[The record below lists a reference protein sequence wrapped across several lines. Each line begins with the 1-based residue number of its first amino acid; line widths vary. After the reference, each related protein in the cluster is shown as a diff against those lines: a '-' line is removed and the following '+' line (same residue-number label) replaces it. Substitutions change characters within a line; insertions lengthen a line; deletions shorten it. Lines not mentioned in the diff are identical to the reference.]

1 MMLYPRV
8 SIIIPTF
15 NRATMLPNAIDSAL
29 AQYYPNLEV
38 VVSDNA
44 STDAT
49 QAVVDRYKADP
60 RLHYFRNSSNLGL
73 AGNWAKA
80 LREYASGTWALILS
94 DDDMLIDR
102 EYVGAAVDL
111 ATHYPGVVLV
121 HANYEVRRES
131 QTVSVSK
138 LQVAT
143 CTSGLVYWRNYRSS
157 RCPHIHSTM
166 TSLFS
171 REIALSGY
179 PDMGAGP
186 IGVDTLLWLRLMLH
200 GDVGFL
206 ANVAAVYRL
215 HTSNTV
221 LSTDVDGDIVYQTEL
236 VKIADEAFRVKVSH
250 AEARQWLQRQVA
262 IYVAWR
268 AFQYW
273 RSGDRRASLTL
284 LGETRRFGYSAT
296 SRTVSALLM
305 NLGRSTLYH
314 VSRARSRDVRRSRSG
329 AQ

>member
-1 MMLYPRV
+1 MLYPKV

-15 NRATMLPNAIDSAL
+15 NRAAMLPSAIDSAL
-29 AQYYPNLEV
+29 AQDYPNLEV

-44 STDAT
+44 STDET
-49 QAVVDRYKADP
+49 PAVVDRYKSDS
-60 RLHYFRNSSNLGL
+60 RLRYFRNSSNLGL

-80 LREYASGTWALILS
+80 LREYVSGTWALILS

-121 HANYEVRRES
+121 HANYEVRRDS
-131 QTVSVSK
+131 QTVSVSR

-143 CTSGLVYWRNYRSS
+143 RTSGLVYWRNYRSS

-215 HTSNTV
+215 HTNNTV

-236 VKIADEAFRVKVSH
+236 AKIADEAFELGISQ
-250 AEARQWLQRQVA
+250 AETRQWLQSQVA
-262 IYVAWR
+262 AVVAWR

-314 VSRARSRDVRRSRSG
+314 VSRARSRDVRSSG
-329 AQ
+329 SGTQ